1 MLAPFRLLAVNKPL
15 PIWLSL
21 IIIVIIIILTEVI
34 GNWFN
39 ENEVVTTAAITDPA
53 EDFGYA

>member
-1 MLAPFRLLAVNKPL
+1 MNKPL

-21 IIIVIIIILTEVI
+21 IIIVIIIVLTEVI

-39 ENEVVTTAAITDPA
+39 ENEVVTTAAVTDPA